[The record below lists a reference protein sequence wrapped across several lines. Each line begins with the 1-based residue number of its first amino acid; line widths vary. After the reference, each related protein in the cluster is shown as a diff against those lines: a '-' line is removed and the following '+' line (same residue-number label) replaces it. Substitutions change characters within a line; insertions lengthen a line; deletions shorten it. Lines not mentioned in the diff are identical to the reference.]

1 MYQLFINGVTYLNG
15 LWQAHRNGWS
25 IVPTL
30 VDALLDIQ
38 GCSSIIEALA
48 GTSNVLGRLENAFL
62 TMIRSSAH
70 SDYSGQ

>member
-48 GTSNVLGRLENAFL
+48 GMCPELCSL
-62 TMIRSSAH
+62 TLTA
-70 SDYSGQ
+70 DLFGLW

>member
-48 GTSNVLGRLENAFL
+48 GTCHVHSTTLR
-62 TMIRSSAH
+62 RSKCS
-70 SDYSGQ
+70 

>member
-48 GTSNVLGRLENAFL
+48 GASNVCSAVNLGLKI
-62 TMIRSSAH
+62 IRPSSH
-70 SDYSGQ
+70 SNHSGQ